1 MLHCSINACMLHLR
15 RPFCVL
21 QLRFGAL
28 LLGRFLPKLRRRQKC
43 RRFFECRLFCR
54 KVDPHEISRSLLEA
68 SIPQSRSLANTGFE
82 AVATIECVDGKLH
95 RSVRAVGKDVWNVI
109 ELITIYRA

>member
-43 RRFFECRLFCR
+43 RRFFESVFLSAAFFVS

-68 SIPQSRSLANTGFE
+68 SIPQSHSLATTGFE
-82 AVATIECVDGKLH
+82 AVATIEYVDGKL
-95 RSVRAVGKDVWNVI
+95 RR
-109 ELITIYRA
+109 R